1 MNSELYKE
9 STELPRIGDAHFNH
23 VETDVLVEG
32 EEDDFGQT
40 VIVPRSVDQKQPT
53 QETKL
58 RGQRKKGGEGRGG
71 EGRGGEGRGGEGREE
86 EEGWKGGREWAIPTC
101 TCTSMMYMYII

>member
-1 MNSELYKE
+1 MLMNSELYKE
-9 STELPRIGDAHFNH
+9 NTELPRIGAAHFNH

-58 RGQRKKGGEGRGG
+58 RGQRKNGGEGRGGRGGEGRGG
-71 EGRGGEGRGGEGREE
+71 EGRGGEGRGGRKRRDGRE
-86 EEGWKGGREWAIPTC
+86 GGSW
-101 TCTSMMYMYII
+101 